1 MSKGQHKPN
10 LYKMQP
16 FDCCLVFSCGVGWG
30 LLKKKLL
37 EGGLAIQLD
46 AEIWFIESIFG
57 HLFVLRHDRSAPQS
71 SANHEC
77 AFVWHV
83 EPFISL

>member
-10 LYKMQP
+10 LYKTQP
-16 FDCCLVFSCGVGWG
+16 FDCCLVVSCGVGWG
-30 LLKKKLL
+30 LLKRLL
-37 EGGLAIQLD
+37 EGGLAMQLD
-46 AEIWFIESIFG
+46 AEIRFLESIFG
-57 HLFVLRHDRSAPQS
+57 HLFVLRHDHSAPQS

-83 EPFISL
+83 EPFISH

>member
-16 FDCCLVFSCGVGWG
+16 FDCCLVVSHGVGWG
-30 LLKKKLL
+30 LLKKKKKLL

-46 AEIWFIESIFG
+46 AEI
-57 HLFVLRHDRSAPQS
+57 
-71 SANHEC
+71 
-77 AFVWHV
+77 
-83 EPFISL
+83 

>member
-10 LYKMQP
+10 LYEM
-16 FDCCLVFSCGVGWG
+16 FSSFLW
-30 LLKKKLL
+30 
-37 EGGLAIQLD
+37 GGLGPFKKTFGRRTGNTIR
-46 AEIWFIESIFG
+46 FIESIFG
-57 HLFVLRHDRSAPQS
+57 HLFVLRHDQSIPQS